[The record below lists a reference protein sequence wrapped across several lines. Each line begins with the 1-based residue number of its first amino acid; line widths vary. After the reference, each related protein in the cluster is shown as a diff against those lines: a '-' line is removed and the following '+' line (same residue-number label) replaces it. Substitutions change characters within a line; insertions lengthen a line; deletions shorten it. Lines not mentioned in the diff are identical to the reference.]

1 MKSSSGKISSKTL
14 YYLYIAG
21 RGHLVA
27 LIIYYVSSELP
38 SLENSW
44 LYRHVGMYT
53 QCFRLVFESGTNC
66 GCNASCGSRNYRE
79 IQKPDVTILAK
90 GAELHEK
97 HLVEEYA
104 RYEFDEVVG
113 RYPDNIRQDAVVPTS
128 YGRTMKEDNSLSF
141 RCMANGK
148 SLVRRYISVAWFGIK
163 IITPQ
168 PPGVI
173 SCNESFGSF
182 CASL

>member
-1 MKSSSGKISSKTL
+1 MKKRFTLNVFTLSFSIGFLSESLLNLLQREIEFGKNIKQDIVL
-14 YYLYIAG
+14 
-21 RGHLVA
+21 
-27 LIIYYVSSELP
+27 
-38 SLENSW
+38 SLHCWKGAS
-44 LYRHVGMYT
+44 R
-53 QCFRLVFESGTNC
+53 